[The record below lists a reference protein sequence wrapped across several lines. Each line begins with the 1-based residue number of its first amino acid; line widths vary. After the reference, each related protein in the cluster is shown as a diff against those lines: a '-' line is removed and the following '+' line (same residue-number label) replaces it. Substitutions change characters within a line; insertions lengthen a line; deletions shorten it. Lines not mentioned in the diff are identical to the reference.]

1 MHHSPTNLN
10 FCEEDRNA
18 VKPEIIHYY
27 NKHMGD
33 VDLQH
38 SVISVVHYNPG
49 HGSEQKLFY
58 NSVYMARLN
67 CVLLTAC

>member
-1 MHHSPTNLN
+1 VHHPPTDLN

-18 VKPEIIHYY
+18 VKPEIIQHY

-38 SVISVVHYNPG
+38 SVINSCSVHCWTWN
-49 HGSEQKLFY
+49 
-58 NSVYMARLN
+58 
-67 CVLLTAC
+67 